1 MQFLIDNGCEKWF
14 ADEASAKKAEQQGFT
29 VTKVETPEM
38 SAPSV
43 MPVQI
48 VSVSTESFQLR

>member
-1 MQFLIDNGCEKWF
+1 MQFLIDNGYEKWF

-29 VTKVETPEM
+29 VTEVETPEM

-43 MPVQI
+43 VPVQI
-48 VSVSTESFQLR
+48 VSTKSVQLR

>member
-1 MQFLIDNGCEKWF
+1 MQFLIDNGYEKWF

-43 MPVQI
+43 VSVQI
-48 VSVSTESFQLR
+48 VSTKSVQLR

>member
-1 MQFLIDNGCEKWF
+1 MSYSINQKIT
-14 ADEASAKKAEQQGFT
+14 KAEQQGFT

-43 MPVQI
+43 VPVQI
-48 VSVSTESFQLR
+48 VSTESFQLR

>member
-1 MQFLIDNGCEKWF
+1 MQFLIDNGYEKWF

-43 MPVQI
+43 VSVQI
-48 VSVSTESFQLR
+48 VSTESFQLR

>member
-1 MQFLIDNGCEKWF
+1 MQFLIDNGSAKWF

-43 MPVQI
+43 VSVQI
-48 VSVSTESFQLR
+48 VSTKSVQLR